1 VAVIDE
7 AWCIGCTLCLK
18 ACPVDSIVGANKR
31 MHTVVEAQCTGCELC
46 IPVCPVSCIAMEA
59 VSGQRTG
66 WAAWS
71 ETQAGEARARYAF
84 HQLRVQRD
92 KREHDQALLAKA
104 VHKLS
109 DLENQ
114 TLHTDPAVI
123 ARKRSVI
130 EAAIAR
136 ARALRENA
144 SVDDTGA
151 P

>member
-1 VAVIDE
+1 
-7 AWCIGCTLCLK
+7 
-18 ACPVDSIVGANKR
+18 